1 MEPITTALLAA
12 LGKLAEPAVK
22 DGYEALKKLIAKK
35 LGAQHAVLD
44 AVDSLEQKPES
55 SGRRQTLT
63 EELGSSSLTTD
74 TEVITAARRL
84 LESVA
89 KLPGGETHV
98 QQTVSGNRNIFSG
111 TGDIHIGGNPL

>member
-22 DGYEALKKLIAKK
+22 DGYEALKNLIVKK
-35 LGAQHAVLD
+35 LGARHAVVD
-44 AVDSLEQKPES
+44 AVESVEKKPES

-63 EELGSSSLTTD
+63 EELGSSGVAADS
-74 TEVITAARRL
+74 EVLDAARRL

-89 KLPGGETHV
+89 KLPGGENHV
-98 QQTVSGNRNIFSG
+98 RQTVTGNRNIFSG
-111 TGDIHIGGNPL
+111 TGDIHIGGNPP